1 MTRETVSGRLSRV
14 EGFLL
19 VCTLSFRWPPV
30 TFTFG
35 HYDCFSFYDTQ
46 SKRSLSRRMWWVQ
59 MAIKKIEQK
68 KRKNYT
74 QLIECNFFKSA
85 INPWA
90 PKGD

>member
-1 MTRETVSGRLSRV
+1 
-14 EGFLL
+14 
-19 VCTLSFRWPPV
+19 
-30 TFTFG
+30 
-35 HYDCFSFYDTQ
+35 
-46 SKRSLSRRMWWVQ
+46 

-68 KRKNYT
+68 KWKNYT

>member
-1 MTRETVSGRLSRV
+1 
-14 EGFLL
+14 
-19 VCTLSFRWPPV
+19 
-30 TFTFG
+30 
-35 HYDCFSFYDTQ
+35 
-46 SKRSLSRRMWWVQ
+46 MWWVQ

-74 QLIECNFFKSA
+74 QLIEFNFFKSA